1 MTELRALL
9 FDVDGTLAETERD
22 GHRAAFNQ
30 AFSDY
35 RLPWHWSERLYGS
48 LLRITGGRE
57 RIAHF
62 AGEYDPAWLERA
74 DAAALIAAIHHRKNQ
89 HYQELLRNGGIALRK
104 GVRPLLAQARAAGL
118 QLGIVTTTSRDNL
131 EGLLAATLDVEARAA
146 FRVCIAGEDVARK
159 KPDSECYELALAA
172 LGLRPE
178 QALAVE
184 DSRNGLLAAQGASLR
199 ALIVRSFYFA
209 DEDFQGAL
217 SVVDDFRDLRLAE
230 LSREFERR
238 GRVTVSDMTQSA
250 VMPDT
255 VLVH

>member
-48 LLRITGGRE
+48 LLRISGGRE
-57 RIAHF
+57 RIAYF
-62 AGEYDPAWLERA
+62 AEEYEPDWLA
-74 DAAALIAAIHHRKNQ
+74 KPGAATLIAAIHRRKNQ
-89 HYQELLRNGGIALRK
+89 HFQELLRNGGIALRR

-118 QLGIVTTTSRDNL
+118 QLGIVTTTSRGNL
-131 EGLLAATLDVEARAA
+131 EGLLSATLDGEARSA

-159 KPDSECYELALAA
+159 KPDPECYEQALAA
-172 LGLRPE
+172 LGLRPD

-184 DSRNGLLAAQGASLR
+184 DSRNGLLAARGAGLQ

-209 DEDFQGAL
+209 DEDFGEAL

-230 LSREFERR
+230 LSRQFERR
-238 GRVTVSDMTQSA
+238 CRVTVSDMTQSA
-250 VMPDT
+250 VAPDT